1 MSGLPSLSR
10 LAGPAFST
18 SFHPN
23 SAFPPRPQAAF
34 RQTFDRGK
42 TCPQQAGRPANTVV
56 MLARP
61 RSVSFV
67 SQQNCLTFF
76 RLAPSFMT
84 RTQGEAVAAEGLP
97 AAAICSGIVE
107 HVKKA
112 AGASQ
117 HVRCLEYSSTV
128 VQSTLYSRECICPCY
143 MSIDSPMRPLTS
155 CEGG

>member
-1 MSGLPSLSR
+1 MPGLPSLLAPGRSSLLDVISPQFR
-10 LAGPAFST
+10 L
-18 SFHPN
+18 
-23 SAFPPRPQAAF
+23 PPSSSSGISSNIRPREDVCA
-34 RQTFDRGK
+34 
-42 TCPQQAGRPANTVV
+42 AGRQASTVV